1 MYYTIF
7 GLLLHSSRPIPGIVE
22 APDSSHADVFVEW
35 FDGPSAPSDPS
46 QIKHWFDSPVRTEEG
61 VPALRA
67 WKVRAGGSRLVYWN
81 GVEFLIDGRAER
93 VRVFRSLDVPF
104 EEALSLL
111 FDDVLAHLLR
121 WRGMTSLHASA
132 VRIGGGAVAFM
143 GAVGKGKSTTAAAF
157 VQMGYP
163 LITDDLLPLVR
174 KEGRFFVLPAYPQLR
189 LWPQSVKAL
198 GHDGRR
204 LPQLVP
210 GREKRR
216 LDLRQNGYSFQQ
228 EPVPLAAVY
237 LLGERIDNEA
247 APYVEA
253 VSQQAGIV
261 ALLANKYTKHLLDKE
276 MAASDFDLL
285 TQLAAQIRPR
295 RIVPHADVAYLPQM
309 CEHVLAEVESL
320 PG

>member
-1 MYYTIF
+1 
-7 GLLLHSSRPIPGIVE
+7 LSPGE
-22 APDSSHADVFVEW
+22 
-35 FDGPSAPSDPS
+35 
-46 QIKHWFDSPVRTEEG
+46 IKHWFDSSVRTDDG

-67 WKVRAGGSRLVYWN
+67 WKVGSGGSRLVYWN

-93 VRVFRSLDVPF
+93 VRVFRSPDVPF

-132 VRIGGGAVAFM
+132 VRIGDGAVAFL

-157 VQMGYP
+157 GQMGYP
-163 LITDDLLPLVR
+163 LITDDLLPIVR
-174 KEGRFFVLPAYPQLR
+174 KEGRFFVLPAYPRLR
-189 LWPQSVKAL
+189 LWPQSVRAL

-204 LPQLVP
+204 LPQLMP

-216 LDLRQNGYSFQQ
+216 LDLHQNGYSFQQ
-228 EPVPLAAVY
+228 EPVPLAAIY
-237 LLGERIDNEA
+237 LLGERTDDGA

-253 VSQQAGIV
+253 VSPQMAIV
-261 ALLANKYTKHLLDKE
+261 ELLANKYTKHLLDPE

-295 RIVPHADVAYLPQM
+295 RIVPHADIACLPQM
-309 CEHVLAEVESL
+309 CEQVLAEVESL